1 MNNAMVSEGKA
12 IVNGKEYKVDRIL
25 KDGINYVRVQN
36 FNNMGFVVGYDEDT
50 KAVTIDNKIDKIK
63 INEEECLCVN
73 IRGYNYVKIRDI
85 ADVLGLEIKVK
96 DNNIYFK

>member
-25 KDGINYVRVQN
+25 KDGINYIRAAN

-50 KAVTIDNKIDKIK
+50 KAVTIDNKIGSVN
-63 INEEECLCVN
+63 INGNDVKAVN
-73 IRGYNYVKIRDI
+73 IRGFNYVSVRDMAEVLWKKVDYVNGKI
-85 ADVLGLEIKVK
+85 VVE
-96 DNNIYFK
+96 